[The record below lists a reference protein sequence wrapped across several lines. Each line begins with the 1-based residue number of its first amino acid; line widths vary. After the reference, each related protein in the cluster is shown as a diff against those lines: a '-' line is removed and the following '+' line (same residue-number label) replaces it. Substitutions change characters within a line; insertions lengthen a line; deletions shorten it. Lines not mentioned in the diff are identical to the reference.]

1 MKLDPD
7 EISLDNLSK
16 NFEYIKIAREID
28 SCEDLESMRNVA
40 KCYVK
45 LYFKTQE
52 TIAAMIKNEI
62 L

>member
-7 EISLDNLSK
+7 EISLDNLTK
-16 NFEYIKIAREID
+16 NFEYTKIAREID
-28 SCEDLESMRNVA
+28 SCEDLEYIKNVA

-52 TIAAMIKNEI
+52 TIAEI
-62 L
+62 VK

>member
-7 EISLDNLSK
+7 EISLDNLTK
-16 NFEYIKIAREID
+16 NFEYAKISREID
-28 SCEDLESMRNVA
+28 SCEDIEYMRNVA

-52 TIAAMIKNEI
+52 TIAAMVK
-62 L
+62 